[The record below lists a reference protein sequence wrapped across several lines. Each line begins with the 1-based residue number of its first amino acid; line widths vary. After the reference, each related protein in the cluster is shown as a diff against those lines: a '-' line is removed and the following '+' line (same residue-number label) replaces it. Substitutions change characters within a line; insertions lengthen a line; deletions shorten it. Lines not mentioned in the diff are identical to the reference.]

1 MKIEYKGMGMTEEA
15 AKAVLGSE
23 TFDVRLYDRHE
34 GYWIDIKLGAT
45 WAEAQRSMEEGTK
58 GGTRYT
64 EYAKGTT
71 TRSSL
76 VGPEC
81 FSTVGPFDG
90 KMGLNLAVG

>member
-1 MKIEYKGMGMTEEA
+1 MRALKMKIEYKGMGMTEEA

-64 EYAKGTT
+64 EYAKGDYYAVFPGGA
-71 TRSSL
+71 RML
-76 VGPEC
+76 
-81 FSTVGPFDG
+81 FDG
-90 KMGLNLAVG
+90 RSI

>member
-45 WAEAQRSMEEGTK
+45 WAEAQRSMEEGTR

-64 EYAKGTT
+64 EYAKGDYYAVFPGGTRMLFDG
-71 TRSSL
+71 RSSI
-76 VGPEC
+76 
-81 FSTVGPFDG
+81 
-90 KMGLNLAVG
+90 